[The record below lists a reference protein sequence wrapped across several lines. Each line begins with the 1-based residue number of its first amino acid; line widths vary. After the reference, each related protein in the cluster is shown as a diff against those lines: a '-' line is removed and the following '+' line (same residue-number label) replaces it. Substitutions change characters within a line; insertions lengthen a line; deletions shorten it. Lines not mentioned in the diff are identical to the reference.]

1 MEKGFPR
8 ICSLQDIT
16 QSIMLCYGADS
27 LQMYFVYVYLF
38 LKWFY
43 LLIGGKKELPPLNTL
58 PVLASEILRCHNEL
72 LEGRIENGR

>member
-8 ICSLQDIT
+8 ICILQDIT

-27 LQMYFVYVYLF
+27 LQMYFVYVYQF

-43 LLIGGKKELPPLNTL
+43 LLIGKNKELPPLNTL
-58 PVLASEILRCHNEL
+58 PVLAS
-72 LEGRIENGR
+72 

>member
-27 LQMYFVYVYLF
+27 LQMYFVYVYQL

-43 LLIGGKKELPPLNTL
+43 LLIGKKKELPPLITL
-58 PVLASEILRCHNEL
+58 PVLAS
-72 LEGRIENGR
+72 